1 MDPGT
6 LNGIA
11 EIFVPSLMALVMG
24 GFGLM
29 CFPSIRGAFVE
40 RLRSHSLRHAEAT
53 EVMATLN
60 ALRGEVYQLRT
71 EVAEVKRAV
80 GSGMAAA
87 SPLLPPG
94 R

>member
-1 MDPGT
+1 MDPAT

-11 EIFVPSLMALVMG
+11 EIVVPSLSVIVFGVFSLV
-24 GFGLM
+24 
-29 CFPSIRGAFVE
+29 CFPSIRGALVE
-40 RLRSHSLRHAEAT
+40 RLRSQSLRHAQAT

-71 EVAEVKRAV
+71 EVADMRRAV
-80 GSGMAAA
+80 GPGAAEGPA
-87 SPLLPPG
+87 LPPG